1 MTDYN
6 LDDSKYI
13 LHFTMLVYYDHAEYE
28 NQEEYFNTEKEAVDY
43 ANRLRR
49 WMKQVNAVH
58 KTPLAIAS
66 EKNVVDYNGYRRFLK
81 SHAEGH
87 GYIKS
92 VNMITKKYV
101 KVEII
106 KEFGYYD

>member
-1 MTDYN
+1 MADY
-6 LDDSKYI
+6 DGTEYTV
-13 LHFTMLVYYDHAEYE
+13 HFTMLVYYDHAEYE

-43 ANRLRR
+43 ANRLRL

-58 KTPLAIAS
+58 KTPFKIVS
-66 EKNVVDYNGYRRFLK
+66 EKNVFDYNTYRLFLM

-101 KVEII
+101 KTEII